1 VKVIYLDREEVRKNV
16 KRAVAAL
23 ACRRPEIERVL
34 LFGSLA
40 SGRAVPGSD
49 ADLLM
54 ILSRSD
60 RSFLSRIPHYIPQGC
75 GIAVDVF
82 PYTYAELEAVLTAGN
97 PFLNRAL
104 AEGIEI
110 FRSPEHEQTSP

>member
-1 VKVIYLDREEVRKNV
+1 MNIIPEPRLTGRLPIRSVSSPSVQVIHLDREEVRKNL

-40 SGRAVPGSD
+40 SSRAVPGSD

-60 RSFLSRIPHYIPQGC
+60 RSFLRTMRQNPS
-75 GIAVDVF
+75 V
-82 PYTYAELEAVLTAGN
+82 AG
-97 PFLNRAL
+97 
-104 AEGIEI
+104 
-110 FRSPEHEQTSP
+110 